1 MIERGGRINLTAPCI
16 GEAKNII
23 ML

>member
-16 GEAKNII
+16 GEAKDII